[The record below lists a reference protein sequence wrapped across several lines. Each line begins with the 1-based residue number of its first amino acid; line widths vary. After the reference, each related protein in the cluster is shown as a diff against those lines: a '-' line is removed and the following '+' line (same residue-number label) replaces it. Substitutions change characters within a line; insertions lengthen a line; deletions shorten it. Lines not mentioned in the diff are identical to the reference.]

1 MAFDALAQLGAF
13 PTGTIAFAVFLQALA
28 FETAT
33 SFHDEG
39 RFLQF
44 FCCPSVGVLLLR
56 VVTILAYAKFW
67 ITDQTQ
73 SPAVT
78 VIFLAFGVAAVAA
91 LPVGVQRLEGS
102 PLYGLRGLNF
112 HIANGKG
119 EFFLHRFR
127 LWERGVRVGLGELF
141 LKVAGGGLGAEWE
154 GGVGDEGMEEGGLL
168 GGGEI

>member
-1 MAFDALAQLGAF
+1 MALNALAQLGAF
-13 PTGTIAFAVFLQALA
+13 PTSAIALAVFLQALA
-28 FETAT
+28 SEAAT
-33 SFHDEG
+33 PFHDQG

-44 FCCPSVGVLLLR
+44 CSCPSVGILLLR
-56 VVTILAYAKFW
+56 VVAILACAKFW

-78 VIFLAFGVAAVAA
+78 VIFLALRVAAVTA
-91 LPVGVQRLEGS
+91 LPVGVQRLQGS
-102 PLYGLRGLNF
+102 PLYGFRGLNF

-127 LWERGVRVGLGELF
+127 LRERGVRVGLGELF
-141 LKVAGGGLGAEWE
+141 LKVAGGGLGAEGE
-154 GGVGDEGMEEGGLL
+154 GAVGDEGMEEGGLL